1 MVIVRAKQSF
11 GNIVYFPFQK
21 SHTMKYNIHV
31 QLTLL
36 RNIREIITI
45 KTEHGKEANSEN
57 LIISASYRSIIEN
70 TKGKN
75 SVIKDA
81 DVKGWAKHLSV
92 ETLANMMS
100 IVLHEPTEK
109 NEGG

>member
-1 MVIVRAKQSF
+1 MLVTDLF
-11 GNIVYFPFQK
+11 
-21 SHTMKYNIHV
+21 
-31 QLTLL
+31 
-36 RNIREIITI
+36 
-45 KTEHGKEANSEN
+45 
-57 LIISASYRSIIEN
+57 IEN

-100 IVLHEPTEK
+100 IVLQKPTEK

>member
-1 MVIVRAKQSF
+1 MLVTDLF
-11 GNIVYFPFQK
+11 
-21 SHTMKYNIHV
+21 
-31 QLTLL
+31 
-36 RNIREIITI
+36 
-45 KTEHGKEANSEN
+45 
-57 LIISASYRSIIEN
+57 IEN

-92 ETLANMMS
+92 ETLANMKS
-100 IVLHEPTEK
+100 IVLHKPTEK

>member
-1 MVIVRAKQSF
+1 
-11 GNIVYFPFQK
+11 
-21 SHTMKYNIHV
+21 MKYNVHV

-36 RNIREIITI
+36 RDIREIITI

-57 LIISASYRSIIEN
+57 LIISASYRSI
-70 TKGKN
+70 

-100 IVLHEPTEK
+100 IVLHKPTEK